1 MSIGINGFGRI
12 GRLVLRALWHRENIE
27 ITHINDPF
35 GDAERAAQKRRLMPP
50 FQYHENLIYLPIRF
64 TAARDLA
71 RISPFRGTNP
81 REGAFS

>member
-35 GDAERAAQKRRLMPP
+35 GDAESAAQKMEANAS
-50 FQYHENLIYLPIRF
+50 FPI
-64 TAARDLA
+64 
-71 RISPFRGTNP
+71 S
-81 REGAFS
+81 